1 MNSMREAIIRGA
13 LSGPSV
19 TAESGEQCFC
29 FDHSFIGFD
38 GHFPG
43 YPILPAILQTLM
55 AQILA
60 EEVVGAPLQ
69 LVALKRAKFTRQLRP
84 GEKIKVRLS
93 CRKEG
98 MELHCPVQLLVA
110 DETASSFT
118 LVFGEAE

>member
-1 MNSMREAIIRGA
+1 MREAISRGA
-13 LSGPSV
+13 LSGPFV
-19 TAESGEQCFC
+19 TADSGEQRFC
-29 FDHSFIGFD
+29 FDPTFIGFG

-84 GEKIKVRLS
+84 GDKIDVRLS
-93 CRKEG
+93 CREKEAQ
-98 MELHCPVQLLVA
+98 LHCAVELLVA
-110 DETASSFT
+110 DQAASSFT
-118 LVFGEAE
+118 LILRA